1 MNSIFYLLLYQFCNI
16 LIINLSAIYE
26 CCQDSMNLTTGYDKK
41 IFTKWQKNFH
51 KMTKNINNYK
61 TIKLTKNVTEN
72 CYASY
77 N

>member
-1 MNSIFYLLLYQFCNI
+1 MLNKS
-16 LIINLSAIYE
+16 LIYSDGCAI
-26 CCQDSMNLTTGYDKK
+26 TGYDKK

-51 KMTKNINNYK
+51 NYK
-61 TIKLTKNVTEN
+61 TIKFTKNVTEN